1 MLLLMAPA
9 AAFAETGEDVPDKIE
24 KLDSVVVSASRAGDK
39 TPVSFT
45 MVGRKELR
53 SFNPINSLPMNLTLQ
68 PSVVAWNEGGTGLG
82 NSSMTVRGSKG
93 SQINVTLNGITL
105 NDAES
110 QEVFWVNIPSLTGL
124 ISSVQLQRGL
134 GTSANGS
141 GAFGASVNMNTASVS
156 AEPFAA
162 MDVSAGS
169 WNTFMTS
176 VAAGTGLSEKGFYA
190 DAAYSRGYTDGYIRN
205 AKVRSRSVSAVLGWI
220 NEHSSLRLTYLMGK
234 QKSGITWNGISL
246 SDYAKNRRYNS
257 GGEYKDEY
265 GNVHYYD
272 NQIDSYNQHHIQLNY
287 THGFSN
293 TLTWTTTANY
303 TCGFGY
309 DEYYK
314 PGRALGEFGFNAPV
328 IGLDGKA
335 YKEADLIYQKK
346 MGNNLY
352 VLNSDLK
359 YSGPR
364 LDLTV
369 GVYFSR
375 YAGDHWGEVL
385 WNKVLGASYDY
396 ASMNEA
402 RAWYFNDAVKQEA
415 TAFVRGEYA
424 VLPWLT
430 AYADVQMRHI
440 ALDMKGADDDAASI
454 DYAAKWTFFNPRAGF
469 HSDLGKGHRAY
480 LSAAL
485 GHREPGRSDIK
496 ENVKGTPSPIK
507 PERMLDI
514 EVGWQYASDRLTVS
528 ANLYLMEYRDM
539 LLETGKISSSGY
551 AIKENM
557 PRGWR
562 RGIELAASWMPS
574 DVLRIDANA
583 TLSVNELKD
592 FTAYV
597 DQYDHDWISD
607 DNPGWNPMGQVQEAY
622 SKTTM
627 LLSPSVVLMARISC
641 TPFEHIARGSLRT
654 TTFAVDGKFVGRQ
667 YWDNTA
673 NADRCVPAYFV
684 SNLSLMHEFD
694 LGTGKLG
701 LTGYVNNLFN
711 RLYYASAWVYRAVF
725 ADGGTYRE
733 EGLYPQPPANFMLKL
748 SWRF

>member
-9 AAFAETGEDVPDKIE
+9 AATAGNGGGTPGKVEQ
-24 KLDSVVVSASRAGDK
+24 LDSVVVSASRAGSR

-45 MVGRKELR
+45 MVGREQLQR
-53 SFNPINSLPMNLTLQ
+53 FNPINSLPMNLAIQ
-68 PSVVAWNEGGTGLG
+68 PSVVTWSEGGTGLG
-82 NSSMTVRGSKG
+82 NSAMTVRGAKG

-110 QEVFWVNIPSLTGL
+110 QEVFWVNIPSLTSL

-190 DAAYSRGYTDGYIRN
+190 TAAYSRGFTDGYIRN
-205 AKVRSRSVSAVLGWI
+205 GKVRSQSAFAVLGWL
-220 NEHSSLRLTYLMGK
+220 NERNSLRLTWLMGD

-246 SDYAKNRRYNS
+246 ADYAKNRRYNNA
-257 GGEYKDEY
+257 GEYKDEY
-265 GNVHYYD
+265 GNLRYYD
-272 NQIDSYNQHHIQLNY
+272 NQIDSYIQHHLQLNW
-287 THGFSN
+287 THAFSK

-303 TCGFGY
+303 TRGDGY

-314 PGRALGEFGFNAPV
+314 PDRKLKDYGFQVPV
-328 IGLDGKA
+328 VGVDKRE
-335 YKEADLIYQKK
+335 YKKADLIYRKK
-346 MGNNLY
+346 MGNNLH

-359 YSGPR
+359 YAGER
-364 LDLTV
+364 LDLTG

-385 WNKVLGASYDY
+385 WNKVLGTSYDY
-396 ASMNEA
+396 AA
-402 RAWYFNDAVKQEA
+402 HAWYANDALKREA

-424 VLPWLT
+424 LLPRLT
-430 AYADVQMRHI
+430 AYADLQLRHI
-440 ALDMKGADDDAASI
+440 SLDMTGADDDAAAIAYSS
-454 DYAAKWTFFNPRAGF
+454 KWTFFNPRAGF
-469 HSDLGKGHRAY
+469 HLDLGKGHRAY

-496 ENVKGTPSPIK
+496 ENVKGTLSPIE
-507 PERMLDI
+507 PEKMLDV
-514 EVGWQYASDRLTVS
+514 EAGWQYASDRLSAS

-539 LLETGKISSSGY
+539 LLETGRLSSSGY

-562 RGIELAASWMPS
+562 RGVELAASWLPS
-574 DVLRIDANA
+574 DVLRLEANA
-583 TLSVNELKD
+583 TLSMNRLKD
-592 FTAYV
+592 FTACV
-597 DQYDHDWISD
+597 DRFDHDWISD
-607 DNPGWNPMGQVQEAY
+607 EDPGWNPMEQVQEKY

-627 LLSPSVVLMARISC
+627 LLSPSVVGMARVSC
-641 TPFEHIARGSLRT
+641 TPFKHIARGSLRT
-654 TTFAVDGKFVGRQ
+654 TTLALDGKYVGKQ
-667 YWDNTA
+667 YWDNTE
-673 NADRCVPAYFV
+673 NADRCIPAYFI
-684 SNLSLMHEFD
+684 SNLSLSHEFS
-694 LGTGKLG
+694 LGSGFLG
-701 LTGYVNNLFN
+701 LAGYVNNLFSN
-711 RLYYASAWVYRAVF
+711 RYYASAWVYRAVF
-725 ADGGTYRE
+725 AAGGSYQE

-748 SWRF
+748 SYRF